1 MMTKATTLAKL
12 RERPVAPGQH
22 LIDGSWTDS
31 VDGSTKEVI
40 SPIDG
45 EVLTRIATGGEKE
58 IDLAVR
64 AARRSFESGAWS
76 LMSPARR
83 KNVLTRLADLIDLHK
98 EELAVLGVR
107 DNGTEFKMALKAEPG
122 SAAGS
127 FRYYG
132 EAVDKIYGQI
142 APTAEESIGLIS
154 REPVGVVGAI
164 VPWNFPLMIAAWKIA
179 PALAAGN
186 SVVLKPAQSASLSLL
201 QLARLAM
208 EAGIPKG
215 VLNVV
220 TGSGSVVG
228 EALGV
233 HPDVDV
239 LAFTGSGVVGRRLLN
254 YAAQSNLKRVHLE
267 LGGKSPNIVFAD
279 APEIDAAVDTAINGI
294 FRNSGQVCTAGSRLL
309 VQETIY
315 EEFLEKVISG
325 AEQLVIGDP
334 LDLATD
340 IGAVH
345 TLDQLKNNLA
355 YVETAIAEGAVL
367 RTGGKR
373 IHESSGGYYME
384 PTIFSEVRPEMRIA
398 QEEVFGPVLAVTS
411 FKNEQEAIE
420 LANSTSYGLAAAVWT
435 GDLSRAHRMIRR
447 IKAGLIHVNCY
458 GGSDITVPLGGMKQS
473 GSGHDKSLL
482 ALDKYTEIKTA
493 WISLNEGTN

>member
-1 MMTKATTLAKL
+1 
-12 RERPVAPGQH
+12 
-22 LIDGSWTDS
+22 
-31 VDGSTKEVI
+31 
-40 SPIDG
+40 
-45 EVLTRIATGGEKE
+45 
-58 IDLAVR
+58 
-64 AARRSFESGAWS
+64 
-76 LMSPARR
+76 
-83 KNVLTRLADLIDLHK
+83 
-98 EELAVLGVR
+98 
-107 DNGTEFKMALKAEPG
+107 
-122 SAAGS
+122 
-127 FRYYG
+127 
-132 EAVDKIYGQI
+132 
-142 APTAEESIGLIS
+142 
-154 REPVGVVGAI
+154 
-164 VPWNFPLMIAAWKIA
+164 
-179 PALAAGN
+179 
-186 SVVLKPAQSASLSLL
+186 
-201 QLARLAM
+201 
-208 EAGIPKG
+208 
-215 VLNVV
+215 
-220 TGSGSVVG
+220 
-228 EALGV
+228 
-233 HPDVDV
+233 
-239 LAFTGSGVVGRRLLN
+239 LN

-279 APEIDAAVDTAINGI
+279 APDIEAAVATAINGI

-325 AEQLVIGDP
+325 AEQLVVGDP
-334 LDLATD
+334 LDAATD

-355 YVETAIAEGAVL
+355 YVETATAEGAVL

-373 IHESSGGYYME
+373 IHESSGGYYMQ
-384 PTIFSEVRPEMRIA
+384 PTIFSEVRPDMRIA

-411 FKNEQEAIE
+411 FTDEQEAIE

-493 WISLNEGTN
+493 WISLNDGTN